1 MTGDLRMSSP
11 SAGEIGLIGIGLLG
25 SAMAERLL
33 HADVKVLGFDL
44 DPQRQAAFAE
54 WGGSPAKSATDVFAN
69 SSQVILSL
77 PTSRH
82 VADLIDSVELPSN
95 RRLLI
100 IDTTTGSPDE
110 AALMGKRLA
119 DSHIDYLDATILGS
133 SKDLSV
139 GEAIL
144 MAGGTPES
152 FSRSGP
158 IFDRLVKKSF
168 HLGTWGEGSKMKLVF
183 IVVLGLFWAVLGV
196 GLSFAQ
202 QLGFDPQTTLEILSS
217 GVAYSRVM
225 ETKGPRMLAR
235 EFTPQARL
243 KQHHKDVRLIL
254 EQAAA
259 RELPLPLS
267 DLHER
272 LLAHC
277 IEVGWGD
284 LDNSAI
290 IKFWDRPQN

>member
-1 MTGDLRMSSP
+1 MSSP

-25 SAMAERLL
+25 SAIAERLL
-33 HADVKVLGFDL
+33 HADFKVLGFDL
-44 DPQRQAAFAE
+44 DPQRLASFAE
-54 WGGSPAKSATDVFAN
+54 RGGSPAKSATDVFTN
-69 SSQVILSL
+69 SSRIILSL
-77 PTSRH
+77 PTGRH
-82 VADLIDSVELPSN
+82 VADLIDSVELPTN
-95 RRLLI
+95 RHLI

-133 SKDLSV
+133 SADLSV

-152 FSRSGP
+152 FSQAGP

-168 HLGTWGEGSKMKLVF
+168 LMGAWGEGSKMKLV
-183 IVVLGLFWAVLGV
+183 VNLVLGLNRAVLAE
-196 GLSFAQ
+196 GLSFAE

-225 ETKGPRMLAR
+225 ETKGPRMLAG

-267 DLHER
+267 ELHER
-272 LLAHC
+272 LLARC
-277 IEVGWGD
+277 VEAGWGD
-284 LDNSAI
+284 LDNSAV
-290 IKFWDRPQN
+290 IKFWERPQN